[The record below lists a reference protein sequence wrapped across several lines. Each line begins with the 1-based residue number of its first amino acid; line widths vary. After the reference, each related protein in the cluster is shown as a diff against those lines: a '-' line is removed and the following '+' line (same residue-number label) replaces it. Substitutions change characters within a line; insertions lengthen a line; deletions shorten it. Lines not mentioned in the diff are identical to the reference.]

1 MIWSKA
7 RCLNG
12 KRGDT
17 LEVNLRF
24 DVDFKVSIY
33 VWVDFRSLSATA
45 VIANVNQI
53 QTKDT
58 FARLCQM
65 QTLKI
70 FKVAKILS
78 SQLISSGTLWYMS

>member
-1 MIWSKA
+1 MSKA

-33 VWVDFRSLSATA
+33 V
-45 VIANVNQI
+45 
-53 QTKDT
+53 
-58 FARLCQM
+58 
-65 QTLKI
+65 
-70 FKVAKILS
+70 
-78 SQLISSGTLWYMS
+78 